1 MFDARVQGGLAV
13 LLARHE
19 RLLVLRDALA
29 QDDAVDALPV
39 EWDVDLGPGV
49 HANAGRAWIT
59 GSRSFSDAR
68 SDRGNPGVA
77 SCSGQPTR
85 GGDVEHV
92 AAAVAAGHGGAV
104 ACGDHGVHRVAGHG
118 VARRLLVFV
127 SGVLARIQRG

>member
-1 MFDARVQGGLAV
+1 LAV

-92 AAAVAAGHGGAV
+92 AAAVAAGHGDVGAV
-104 ACGDHGVHRVAGHG
+104 ACGDPGVHRVVGHR
-118 VARRLLVFV
+118 VARRMQVV
-127 SGVLARIQRG
+127 VPGVLARIQRR